1 MQTQPWMIGTAGL
14 ALAAGTLW
22 LTAGRTTAATPA
34 PDAAESAQTP
44 ASQDTDGEWVALFD
58 GTNTDHWRGY
68 RQDAFP
74 ESGWEVVDGTLHKIA
89 GAGGGDIIT
98 VEQYD
103 SFELRWEWKVA
114 QGANSGVFY
123 HVAEG
128 DDLGAV
134 YFTGPEY
141 QILDDDR
148 HRDGQN
154 PTTSAAAL
162 YALIECNDAKAL
174 SPVGEWNSSRLLVD
188 GNHVEH
194 WLNGEKVVE
203 YELESDA
210 LLALIAGSKFRDWPR
225 FAREGRGHIA
235 LQDHGD
241 DVWFRDIRVREI
253 E

>member
-1 MQTQPWMIGTAGL
+1 MQARHWMIGTAGL

-22 LTAGRTTAATPA
+22 LSAGCSSATHA
-34 PDAAESAQTP
+34 NQETE
-44 ASQDTDGEWVALFD
+44 GEWVVLFD

-68 RQDAFP
+68 RRDAFP

-89 GAGGGDIIT
+89 GAGGGDIVT
-98 VEQYD
+98 LETYD
-103 SFELRWEWKVA
+103 SFELTWEWKVA
-114 QGANSGVFY
+114 EGANSGVFY

-154 PTTSAAAL
+154 PKTSSAAL
-162 YALIECNDAKAL
+162 YALIECNDDKAL
-174 SPVGEWNSSRLLVD
+174 EPVGEWNTSRLLVD

-194 WLNGEKVVE
+194 WLNGELVVS
-203 YELESDA
+203 YELESEE
-210 LLALIAGSKFRDWPR
+210 LLALIADSKFKDWSR
-225 FAREGRGHIA
+225 FAREGEGHIA

-241 DVWFRDIRVREI
+241 DVWFRDIRIREI